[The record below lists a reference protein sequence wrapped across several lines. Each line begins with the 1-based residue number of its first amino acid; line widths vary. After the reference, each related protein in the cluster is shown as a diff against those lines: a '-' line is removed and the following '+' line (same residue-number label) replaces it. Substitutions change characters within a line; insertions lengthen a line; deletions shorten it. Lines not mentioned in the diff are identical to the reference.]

1 MVVPAGSA
9 AATIAQGDT
18 RTARA
23 TLCKRLGVVVHGTML
38 MHGLG
43 RFGLVL
49 VGHGDPRK
57 WKRVN
62 APDQDLQLYNMVSL
76 SFLSHES
83 QPTTTL
89 WYKFAFNC
97 RSVVF
102 SLPTANLQVKSVFQP

>member
-1 MVVPAGSA
+1 MVPAGSA

-43 RFGLVL
+43 RFGLVV
-49 VGHGDPRK
+49 VGLGDPRK

-62 APDQDLQLYNMVSL
+62 APDQKLMHGRSV
-76 SFLSHES
+76 
-83 QPTTTL
+83 
-89 WYKFAFNC
+89 FAFNLC
-97 RSVVF
+97 GT
-102 SLPTANLQVKSVFQP
+102 SLR